1 MTNCPNKNKSAD
13 RLTISA
19 LGCRK
24 GGLSEPLLNY
34 LIHKHSG
41 CNGDIERLYLA
52 KDWDACPFVTQCQM
66 LLRNTLVFGSHYEA
80 YGTGVITF
88 SIILIALLC
97 GSYDADTAVLKEPYR
112 LTYVILPADG

>member
-24 GGLSEPLLNY
+24 GSLSEPLFNY

-52 KDWDACPFVTQCQM
+52 QNGDACPVVTQCQM
-66 LLRNTLVFGSHYEA
+66 LLRNTLVFGSHYET

-88 SIILIALLC
+88 GIILVALLG
-97 GSYDADTAVLKEPYR
+97 GSHNTDTAVLK
-112 LTYVILPADG
+112 